1 MKPIHDLLWKRSQQG
16 IDWPEVLLLAVILV
30 GLLAGFQLQAA
41 DEDGDPAVRNA
52 R

>member
-16 IDWPEVLLLAVILV
+16 IGWPEVLLLAVILV

-41 DEDGDPAVRNA
+41 DEDGEMRA
-52 R
+52 RW